1 MKKIFLLLF
10 FVPAFLFA
18 ESMYSPTWG
27 FSLDLPEGYQYTGG
41 DGKDRFSFSG
51 PGEAIFDLIIYDGNY
66 PSLRELVSDVNRR
79 IENRGDV
86 DFYRY
91 RDRQAVIIKLTFG
104 SYNGWGF
111 CVELGDG
118 SAADT
123 SADTSAARLP
133 MLLALAYGPDDIKEL
148 ELFHVSALDSI
159 APSPAER
166 RCPGPIIEYSYPRG
180 ETKPAALA
188 AGGISAMIYENDAEA
203 AQVLIEREFQILQ
216 NYTNTVYLREAWIR
230 YYRIIYRDSYD
241 RVSSA
246 AAALVRNWGG
256 YPAGGDEA
264 KRAFAQRAL
273 SFVQGFEYERDLS
286 GSDFL
291 NLVSAV
297 TEGRG
302 DCDSRAILWAI
313 ILSHADI
320 RCAFMVSGHY
330 GHAMGLAEIAGTGAR
345 FEAGGTRWLV
355 AETTARIDIGLIDQE
370 VSDPQ
375 YWLAVIFE

>member
-10 FVPAFLFA
+10 FVPAFIFA
-18 ESMYSPTWG
+18 EALYSPTWG
-27 FSLDLPEGYQYTGG
+27 FFLDLPEGYEYADG
-41 DGKDRFSFSG
+41 DGRDRFSFSG
-51 PGEAIFDLIIYDGNY
+51 PSEAKFDLVVYGGNY
-66 PSLRELVSDVNRR
+66 ASVNELVTDVNKR
-79 IENRGDV
+79 IENRGEA
-86 DFYRY
+86 DFYSY
-91 RDRQAVIIKLTFG
+91 RDRQAAVIKLTFG
-104 SYNGWGF
+104 SFDGWGL

-118 SAADT
+118 SSD
-123 SADTSAARLP
+123 RPP
-133 MLLALAYGPDDIKEL
+133 MLLALAYGPAGMREL

-166 RCPGPIIEYSYPRG
+166 HYPGPLIEYSYPRG
-180 ETKPAALA
+180 ERRAAALT

-216 NYTNTVYLREAWIR
+216 KYSNTVYLQDAWIR
-230 YYRIIYRDSYD
+230 YYRFIYRDSYD
-241 RVSSA
+241 RVTSA
-246 AAALVRNWGG
+246 VAALVRNWGG
-256 YPAGGDEA
+256 YPGGSDEG

-297 TEGRG
+297 AEGRG

-345 FEAGGTRWLV
+345 FEAGGTKWLV
-355 AETTARIDIGLIDQE
+355 AETTASVDIGLIDQE

>member
-1 MKKIFLLLF
+1 
-10 FVPAFLFA
+10 
-18 ESMYSPTWG
+18 
-27 FSLDLPEGYQYTGG
+27 
-41 DGKDRFSFSG
+41 
-51 PGEAIFDLIIYDGNY
+51 
-66 PSLRELVSDVNRR
+66 
-79 IENRGDV
+79 
-86 DFYRY
+86 
-91 RDRQAVIIKLTFG
+91 
-104 SYNGWGF
+104 
-111 CVELGDG
+111 
-118 SAADT
+118 
-123 SADTSAARLP
+123 
-133 MLLALAYGPDDIKEL
+133 MLLALAYGPAAIREL

-166 RCPGPIIEYSYPRG
+166 RYPGPLIEYSYPRG
-180 ETKPAALA
+180 ERKAAALA

-203 AQVLIEREFQILQ
+203 AQVLIEREFLILQ
-216 NYTNTVYLREAWIR
+216 KYSNTAYLQDAWIR
-230 YYRIIYRDSYD
+230 YYRFIYRDSYD
-241 RVSSA
+241 RVASA

-256 YPAGGDEA
+256 YSAGGDEG
-264 KRAFAQRAL
+264 KRAFAQKAL
-273 SFVQGFEYERDLS
+273 AFVQGFEYERDLS

-297 TEGRG
+297 AEGRG

-345 FEAGGTRWLV
+345 FEAGGTKWLV
-355 AETTARIDIGLIDQE
+355 AETTSSVEIGLINQE